1 MAHTCDVPP
10 ARASGRAGA
19 GHARPTRGPARAVQ
33 PGRRRGRTAMKIANT
48 LTVYLA
54 RQFLGW
60 LLAAVG
66 LAAAVILLFD
76 SLELMR
82 RAASRPTMTLE
93 VVGEVALLRL
103 PSLIQTVL
111 PICVL
116 FGAIAAF
123 WRLTRSRELV
133 VARASGVSVWQFLAP
148 ALALAL
154 LVGIFKVVL
163 IGPVASSL
171 LAKAGRH
178 ARDHNPAARGPYA
191 VGASGG
197 WVGESGRRSGARRG

>member
-1 MAHTCDVPP
+1 
-10 ARASGRAGA
+10 
-19 GHARPTRGPARAVQ
+19 
-33 PGRRRGRTAMKIANT
+33 
-48 LTVYLA
+48 
-54 RQFLGW
+54 
-60 LLAAVG
+60 
-66 LAAAVILLFD
+66 
-76 SLELMR
+76 MR

-171 LAKAGRH
+171 LAKAERLE
-178 ARDHNPAARGPYA
+178 RDHNPA
-191 VGASGG
+191 
-197 WVGESGRRSGARRG
+197 EIGRAQRLNSSP